1 MADAN
6 APDSGDP
13 DRPRGLLTP
22 ADRRFL
28 QGDVTLGS
36 EQSRYDAHYRIRN
49 RLRNGLLD
57 CPVVLQHLQASDRE
71 QVFDP
76 DDDRIEPAVVDAI
89 AALYLGARSLEADP
103 RRLVEAGVRRA
114 ERLDRDGES
123 PVLDVG
129 LSVQAAEERDV
140 ERIARCLDDGQP
152 HLLDEAD
159 CRTLATLLARRTDSE
174 PASDLLGATADSD

>member
-1 MADAN
+1 MTDAG
-6 APDSGDP
+6 APGSGDP

-57 CPVVLQHLQASDRE
+57 CPVVLRHLEASDRQ

-89 AALYLGARSLEADP
+89 AALYLGAGSLEADP

-114 ERLDRDGES
+114 ERLERDGEC
-123 PVLDVG
+123 PVLDVD
-129 LSVQAAEERDV
+129 LSVRAAEERDV
-140 ERIARCLDDGQP
+140 DRIAGRLEDGQP
-152 HLLDEAD
+152 HLLDDAD
-159 CRTLATLLARRTDSE
+159 CRTLATLLAGRTDSGQ
-174 PASDLLGATADSD
+174 ASELLGSTADSD